1 MVAHGYEWGE
11 TGLRS
16 FAETYGVLERVT
28 TIEPADNSCSKARVT
43 KQIKRRP
50 GASPLLFSEF
60 LMTLAAFVSLEDIS
74 AELPPYSEQVIGVPM
89 DAPLQAAYQALEEQI
104 KNAIKEHRL
113 NHSVISVGLNALLLY
128 PDHAWTI
135 GDLYGYEYD
144 PETQRR
150 DRFLIAQPEDLDQQF
165 VYAKERRLV
174 EIVKEELRMGH
185 RCCHVYAVYTRK
197 RDVTR
202 RLESILVRE
211 GIRVAVLTSDV
222 PPEKREGWFA
232 QRLREGVQVT
242 ISHPKIIET
251 GMDLLSHP
259 SLIFFESGYSLHTL
273 RQASRRSWRIGQR
286 QPVRVFYLHY
296 EETMQSSC
304 LRLMGRK
311 LLVSLAMEGK
321 FRREGLQLL
330 DEDDDTL
337 TAMARELVTENGV
350 GESAAAVWRQIQA
363 ENSNGF
369 IPATITP
376 EPAAIVE
383 DVPLATSLVASTGT
397 VAAVLTALKFG
408 SRQPSVR
415 QPLRRREPLAADM
428 QFPLF

>member
-1 MVAHGYEWGE
+1 M
-11 TGLRS
+11 S
-16 FAETYGVLERVT
+16 
-28 TIEPADNSCSKARVT
+28 
-43 KQIKRRP
+43 
-50 GASPLLFSEF
+50 
-60 LMTLAAFVSLEDIS
+60 LAAFVSLEDIS
-74 AELPPYSEQVIGVPM
+74 TELPPYIEEVIGVPM
-89 DAPLQAAYQALEEQI
+89 DAPLQSAYKRLEEDI
-104 KNAIKEHRL
+104 KDAIQQHHM
-113 NHSVISVGLNALLLY
+113 NHSVVSVGLNALLLY
-128 PDHAWTI
+128 PDHPWNI
-135 GDLYGYEYD
+135 GDLYGSEYD

-150 DRFLIAQPEDLDQQF
+150 ERFLIAQPEDLDQEF
-165 VYAKERRLV
+165 VYAKERRLI
-174 EIVKEELRMGH
+174 EIVKAELQTGR

-202 RLESILVRE
+202 RLESILARE

-321 FRREGLQLL
+321 FSREGLQSL
-330 DEDDDTL
+330 DEGDDML

-350 GESAAAVWRQIQA
+350 GESAAATWRQIQA
-363 ENSNGF
+363 ETSNAV

-376 EPAAIVE
+376 ESEPVVE
-383 DVPLATSLVASTGT
+383 DAPLMASLVTPTLT
-397 VAAVLTALKFG
+397 VEAAVKALKFG
-408 SRQPSVR
+408 ARPPWVR
-415 QPLRRREPLAADM
+415 PPLRRRETPLPDV